1 MSLKEYV
8 FMSLCLQLNYGIE
21 EYVFMSLCLKKD
33 MSFCLEEVL
42 LYILKAI
49 QE

>member
-21 EYVFMSLCLKKD
+21 EYVIMSKKGYVIL
-33 MSFCLEEVL
+33 SGRGTS
-42 LYILKAI
+42 LYP
-49 QE
+49 

>member
-1 MSLKEYV
+1 MSLEK
-8 FMSLCLQLNYGIE
+8 
-21 EYVFMSLCLKKD
+21 YVFMSLCLKKD